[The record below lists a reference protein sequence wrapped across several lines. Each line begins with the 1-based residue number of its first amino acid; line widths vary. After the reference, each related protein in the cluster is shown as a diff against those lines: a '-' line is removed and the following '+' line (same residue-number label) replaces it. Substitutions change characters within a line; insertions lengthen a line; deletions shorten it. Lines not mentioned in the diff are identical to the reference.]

1 MTTAPSKLI
10 VIPPVRETAQSQ
22 AEKKQLRVAAYCRV
36 STDDEEQ
43 LTSYEA
49 QVSYYTDKITSNP
62 DWVMADVFAD
72 EGKTGTSVKS
82 RKDFQRMIRQCR
94 RGKIDLILTKSL
106 SRFARNTLDTVKY
119 TRELRQ
125 LGIPVIF
132 EKENLNSI
140 SWESEFLLT
149 LYGAFAQSESESI
162 SKNVS
167 WGKRQAMKEG
177 KVTIQYK
184 HLLGYIRGADGKPE
198 IVPDQAE
205 IIRFIFKRYLAGDT
219 LRAIKAQLEAEQV
232 PYITGEVAWNLST
245 LQSILQNEKYC
256 GDVIM
261 QKTFRKDCI
270 NKETVVNTGQLPK
283 YWTQNHHEA
292 IVSREIFDAAQEE
305 TARRKAMASGTKKS
319 APTGLGKYSSK
330 HALTGLLICGECGT
344 PYRRVVW
351 TQKGMK
357 RPVWRCVNRLDH
369 GKTLCKHSPT
379 LDEKPLQ
386 EAVLAAVNILMSRK
400 DELSNGVLSEMIQEL
415 APVPGEVLSLADI
428 ERAIGD
434 LAHRFDQ
441 LMDKTDGEES
451 IQRNLDQ
458 FREISEQLAALKERR
473 AHVLGVQAE
482 NELMAKRLQ
491 RAAAVM
497 EMAPAEVME
506 WNESI
511 VHQLVEEV
519 KVLSK
524 DELRVTFRNGITITQ
539 TIPAV
544 RQEAAS

>member
-1 MTTAPSKLI
+1 MTTSPSKLI
-10 VIPPVRETAQSQ
+10 VIPPVRETVQSQ

-205 IIRFIFKRYLAGDT
+205 IILFIFKRYLAGDT

-270 NKETVVNTGQLPK
+270 SKETVVNTGQLPK

-292 IVSREIFDAAQEE
+292 IVSREIFDAVQEE

-351 TQKGMK
+351 SQKGMK

-379 LDEKPLQ
+379 LDEKSLQ

-400 DELSNGVLSEMIQEL
+400 DELSNGVVSEMIQEL

-434 LAHRFDQ
+434 LARRFDQ
-441 LMDKTDGEES
+441 LMDETDGEES
-451 IQRNLDQ
+451 IQRNLDH
-458 FREISEQLAALKERR
+458 FREISEQLAALKERK

-491 RAAAVM
+491 RAAAIM
-497 EMAPAEVME
+497 EAAPAEVTE

-524 DELRVTFRNGITITQ
+524 DEIKVTFRDGITISQ
-539 TIPAV
+539 TIPTI

>member
-1 MTTAPSKLI
+1 MTTSPSKLI

-49 QVSYYTDKITSNP
+49 QMSYYTDKITNNP

-232 PYITGEVAWNLST
+232 PYITGEAAWNLST

-270 NKETVVNTGQLPK
+270 SKETVVNTGQLPK

-292 IVSREIFDAAQEE
+292 IVSREIFDAVQEE

-400 DELSNGVLSEMIQEL
+400 DELSNGVVSEMIQEL

-497 EMAPAEVME
+497 EMAPAEVTE

-524 DELRVTFRNGITITQ
+524 DEIQVTFRNGITITQ

>member
-1 MTTAPSKLI
+1 MSTAPSKLI
-10 VIPPVRETAQSQ
+10 VIPPVRESAQSQ
-22 AEKKQLRVAAYCRV
+22 AMKKQLRVAAYCRV

-232 PYITGEVAWNLST
+232 PYITGEAAWNIST

-270 NKETVVNTGQLPK
+270 SKETVVNTGQLPK

-292 IVSREIFDAAQEE
+292 IVSREIFDAVQEE

-369 GKTLCKHSPT
+369 GKTQCKHSPT

-386 EAVLAAVNILMSRK
+386 EAVLAAVNALMSRK
-400 DELSNGVLSEMIQEL
+400 DELSNGVVSEMIQEL
-415 APVPGEVLSLADI
+415 APVPGEALSLADI

-441 LMDKTDGEES
+441 LMDETDGEES

-473 AHVLGVQAE
+473 AHALGVQAE

-497 EMAPAEVME
+497 EAAPAEVTE

-519 KVLSK
+519 RVLSK
-524 DELRVTFRNGITITQ
+524 DEIQVTFRNGITISQ
-539 TIPAV
+539 TIFPI

>member
-400 DELSNGVLSEMIQEL
+400 DELSNGVVSEMIQEL

-441 LMDKTDGEES
+441 LMDETDGEES

-482 NELMAKRLQ
+482 NEVMAKRLQ
-491 RAAAVM
+491 RATAVM
-497 EMAPAEVME
+497 EMAPAEVTE

-511 VHQLVEEV
+511 VHQLVEEI

-539 TIPAV
+539 TISAP
-544 RQEAAS
+544 RQKEAS